1 MWRDN
6 FGVKQSGES
15 IHLRSIHATPEKI
28 EILAFFLRFGSP
40 STLICPEMEP
50 ENTRQIRLRNY
61 KNPLFDFVWAENIL
75 KNEAFRKL
83 EFSWNTNRKMTSDC
97 CPQSAGADLGGGGQG
112 VRTLPSPLR

>member
-1 MWRDN
+1 MRRDT

-28 EILAFFLRFGSP
+28 EVLAFFLRFGSP

-61 KNPLFDFVWAENIL
+61 KNPLFDFVWTENIL
-75 KNEAFRKL
+75 KTKL
-83 EFSWNTNRKMTSDC
+83 FGNSSFLETQIEK
-97 CPQSAGADLGGGGQG
+97 
-112 VRTLPSPLR
+112 